1 MLFKI
6 GRWLLVMSLCLAA
19 RPALVQTQNDQ
30 SWDGLTVAG
39 QAALQKGD
47 YVDAQRKFEAAL
59 RLAEQFSPQDPRL
72 GKSLNDLAA
81 VYYAQQDFA
90 RAEPLLE
97 RSLAAIEQ
105 ALGPD
110 DPDVAQSLKNL
121 AALHYLQGDYD
132 EAEPLLQRS
141 LIIWE
146 EALGPEHPYVA
157 TVLSNLGG
165 LYQAQNRYDE
175 AEPLLERSLAIWEKQ
190 LGPDHPA
197 VAQSRQ
203 LLEQLAAARSAA
215 ERGDTPPQLAAPSAA
230 PSLSDAEALS
240 ALAEAA
246 EQVESRAPADSDAP
260 IAPETPATPE
270 PSTDAAADTDGDAEA
285 ATDAVTADETAT
297 APTTVARVES
307 AVDAAAR
314 AATGTTALEG
324 DVPPAIHLSSLWS
337 LEAAEQDW
345 ARLQA
350 RFPDLLGDRQLQVQR
365 LPLDAGGTFFR
376 VLAGPFTDQP
386 TATSLCQRLKAR
398 TQYCAVVQ
406 P

>member
-47 YVDAQRKFEAAL
+47 YADAQRKFGEAL
-59 RLAEQFSPQDPRL
+59 RLAEQLSPQDPRL

-90 RAEPLLE
+90 RAQPLLE

-105 ALGPD
+105 ALGAD

-121 AALHYLQGDYD
+121 AALHYLQGNYA
-132 EAEPLLQRS
+132 EAEPLLLRS
-141 LIIWE
+141 LTIWE

-165 LYQAQNRYDE
+165 LYQAQNRYDD

-190 LGPDHPA
+190 LGPEHPA

-203 LLEQLAAARSAA
+203 LLEQLATARSAA
-215 ERGDTPPQLAAPSAA
+215 ERGDEPPQLAPPTAST
-230 PSLSDAEALS
+230 LSDAEALA
-240 ALAEAA
+240 ALADAAEQAESRTAPAAAPDTPAAAETPAEAA
-246 EQVESRAPADSDAP
+246 DTE
-260 IAPETPATPE
+260 
-270 PSTDAAADTDGDAEA
+270 ADTEVTAD
-285 ATDAVTADETAT
+285 TDAVTADETAA

-314 AATGTTALEG
+314 AAADTTAVAG

-337 LEAAEQDW
+337 HEAAEQDW

-350 RFPDLLGDRQLQVQR
+350 RFPDLLGDRELQVQR
-365 LPLDAGGTFFR
+365 LPLNAGGTFFR
-376 VLAGPFTDQP
+376 VLAGPFTDHP